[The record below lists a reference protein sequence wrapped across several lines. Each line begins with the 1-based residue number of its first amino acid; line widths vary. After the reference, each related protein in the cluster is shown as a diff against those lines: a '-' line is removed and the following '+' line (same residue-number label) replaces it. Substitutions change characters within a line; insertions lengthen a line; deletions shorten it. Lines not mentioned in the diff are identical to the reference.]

1 MSVSVGQEVYNHGKF
16 PCSGVGIA
24 WKSEELDEAVNG
36 PVAAAL
42 FDESG
47 KNSIREMVA
56 GIPETEF
63 ERKALDDMLND
74 PQEVEDWRVGE
85 AIAETYLTH
94 HRSCEF
100 PWPSARDKKSIGS
113 SLPGADLAGFGTDG
127 EGGCFAFG
135 EVKTSSDG
143 NYPPGVMYGRTGMK
157 RQLENLR
164 DKPSVRKDLVMYLA
178 HRVRLCGS
186 ESRFRVAFGRY
197 LKNPSDVQIYGVLI
211 RDVRPDVRD
220 PVLFT

>member
-1 MSVSVGQEVYNHGKF
+1 MSVSVGQVVYNHGEF
-16 PCSGVGIA
+16 PCSGVGIV
-24 WKSEELDEAVNG
+24 WKSKELDEAVGG

-85 AIAETYLTH
+85 VIAETYLTH

-100 PWPSARDKKSIGS
+100 PWPSDRDKKSIGS
-113 SLPGADLAGFGTDG
+113 SLPGADLAGFGTDSKG
-127 EGGCFAFG
+127 DCFAFG

-143 NYPPGVMYGRTGMK
+143 IK
-157 RQLENLR
+157 RLSHAHLLR
-164 DKPSVRKDLVMYLA
+164 ERNFRSLAGSGAERRSRKCIAPLRLGKMTESYVVSLA
-178 HRVRLCGS
+178 ELK
-186 ESRFRVAFGRY
+186 RY
-197 LKNPSDVQIYGVLI
+197 IEHVLRI
-211 RDVRPDVRD
+211 A
-220 PVLFT
+220 